1 MSYENEYAI
10 FEEITNGLK
19 ANYPGDMYEPT
30 SNIMEAIH
38 QASSVDKILMNISAT
53 EEEIYYAFLKEELKG
68 ESYYNKSEKEETLL
82 DFNIAA
88 RMLKEDRIWI
98 TSPSFSV

>member
-19 ANYPGDMYEPT
+19 ANYPADMYEPT

-38 QASSVDKILMNISAT
+38 QAASVEKILMNISAT
-53 EEEIYYAFLKEELKG
+53 EEEIYYAFLKEGL
-68 ESYYNKSEKEETLL
+68 
-82 DFNIAA
+82 
-88 RMLKEDRIWI
+88 
-98 TSPSFSV
+98 